1 MSGFTIFDAVTD
13 IDDELIERAQSYRP
27 SRVNRIRVMSGVLA
41 AALVLMVSFFAAQTL
56 RSDDKSTNT
65 CGLAASENTCDMAAP
80 EAAVEPVQGKEQQE
94 AKSITDGTPTEAMF
108 EFSVNNA
115 IADPAQKADATEEI
129 EEPPIYT
136 VGELY
141 GYVVELRDIEMGE
154 YFISEYKIY
163 VTKDT
168 TSYLLAQSALNEAQ
182 RAKVEELVEEYLL
195 KEGMK

>member
-27 SRVNRIRVMSGVLA
+27 RRVNRIKAMSGVLA

-56 RSDDKSTNT
+56 RSGDQSTNT
-65 CGLAASENTCDMAAP
+65 CDQAAPENTCDMAAP
-80 EAAVEPVQGKEQQE
+80 EAGFELAAEEKPEV
-94 AKSITDGTPTEAMF
+94 KSITDGTPTESLI
-108 EFSVNNA
+108 EFSVQNGYV
-115 IADPAQKADATEEI
+115 DSEQKSVAETAT
-129 EEPPIYT
+129 YT

-168 TSYLLAQSALNEAQ
+168 ASYLLAQSLLNEAQ
-182 RAKVEELVEEYLL
+182 RAAVEELVEEYLL
-195 KEGMK
+195 REGMK